1 MTWKTKTG
9 SFYALIRHLFLVLL
23 LCSWLKKLKQ
33 QVLWVNKS
41 FVSGSFTSFL
51 TSKTKAASFCALIT
65 FIPCSFA
72 WFKAIKLETGIFWD
86 LIKILFL
93 VLLLRLWLQ
102 KPALCLLCIDK
113 TFVSCSFAWFMAIKI
128 ETRTFWDLIK
138 ISFFVLFLRLWLQK
152 LTPEVFMA
160 WQDLCCCSCVWFFP
174 TRDETLT
181 RRLFLLLR
189 L

>member
-1 MTWKTKTG
+1 MVLKAKNENFLWLDKTFVSFYFTSFMTWKTKTG

-33 QVLWVNKS
+33 VLWLNKS

-65 FIPCSFA
+65 FIPCPFA

-102 KPALCLLCIDK
+102 KPTLCLLCLDK
-113 TFVSCSFAWFMAIKI
+113 TFVSCSFAWFMAIKV
-128 ETRTFWDLIK
+128 ETGTFWDLIK
-138 ISFFVLFLRLWLQK
+138 ISFLF
-152 LTPEVFMA
+152 F
-160 WQDLCCCSCVWFFP
+160 S
-174 TRDETLT
+174 
-181 RRLFLLLR
+181 FLYGFKN
-189 L
+189 